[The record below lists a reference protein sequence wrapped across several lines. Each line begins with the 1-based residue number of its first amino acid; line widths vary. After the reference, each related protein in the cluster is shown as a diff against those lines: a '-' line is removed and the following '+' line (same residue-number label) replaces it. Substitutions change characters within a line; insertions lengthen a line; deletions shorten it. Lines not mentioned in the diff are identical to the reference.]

1 MFYQLY
7 KDNRSLFR
15 WKLLASNNHIIA
27 ISHQGYISKENAIRS
42 IILTQ
47 ESKGVRIDDLTKQ

>member
-7 KDNRSLFR
+7 KDNKSLFR
-15 WKLLASNNHIIA
+15 WKLLASNNHVIA
-27 ISHQGYISKENAIRS
+27 ISNQGYISKDTAIKS

-47 ESKGVRIDDLTKQ
+47 SSKGVRIDDFT

>member
-15 WKLLASNNHIIA
+15 WKLLASNHHIIA
-27 ISHQGYISKENAIRS
+27 ISNQGYISKENALRS

-47 ESKGVRIDDLTKQ
+47 ESKGVRIEDLTNR